1 VDAQVV
7 RDFSDSAGKE
17 HQCLNDVD
25 YEAGPEGHDHASL
38 ALNAV
43 EEKHEASAN
52 NKNGHFLMISLEFH
66 LSRPLYTFVTELT
79 IILQMVNDSKTPKL
93 SKMMPLYLS

>member
-1 VDAQVV
+1 
-7 RDFSDSAGKE
+7 
-17 HQCLNDVD
+17 
-25 YEAGPEGHDHASL
+25 
-38 ALNAV
+38 
-43 EEKHEASAN
+43 
-52 NKNGHFLMISLEFH
+52 LMISLEFH